1 MLRTRRGEDYLVLD
15 HMSSHVLHSRTAL
28 QCASYGGFADTM
40 SLLLEAQAD
49 PNLQDNEVRSM
60 LTSVLGQL
68 MLMGS
73 LLHSFIIKS
82 LVLVIKQI
90 FNKINLLTR
99 I

>member
-1 MLRTRRGEDYLVLD
+1 
-15 HMSSHVLHSRTAL
+15 
-28 QCASYGGFADTM
+28 M

-99 I
+99 IWQILMLILTGSDILLYI

>member
-1 MLRTRRGEDYLVLD
+1 MLD

-60 LTSVLGQL
+60 LTSV
-68 MLMGS
+68 
-73 LLHSFIIKS
+73 
-82 LVLVIKQI
+82 
-90 FNKINLLTR
+90 
-99 I
+99 